1 MTTFLNK
8 FSDHKNIVQSAIF
21 NPEFN
26 TFEKYKLMDFTNHC
40 VSKINDHLTSSVYG
54 FLNNASSSVEESLS

>member
-1 MTTFLNK
+1 VITFLNK

-21 NPEFN
+21 NLKVN
-26 TFEKYKLMDFTNHC
+26 TY
-40 VSKINDHLTSSVYG
+40 VKIYIDGFHGSLRLQNNDHLTSSVYG

>member
-8 FSDHKNIVQSAIF
+8 FSDHINIAQSAIF
-21 NPEFN
+21 NLEFN
-26 TFEKYKLMDFTNHC
+26 TFEKYVSMDFTNHC